1 MRLRDAMEKVVR
13 GELAPPAVA
22 TLLGISLASFKD
34 GEAVVTLAAG
44 DSHTNPMGTVQGGV
58 LAALADGAM
67 GWAYMTTLGDSET
80 YTTLEMKINFLR
92 PVWKG
97 TLTATARMKKGGKT
111 VGLVECDVAD
121 AEGNLA
127 AYAVSTQMT
136 LRGAQAAGR

>member
-1 MRLRDAMEKVVR
+1 MRLRDAMERVVR
-13 GELAPPAVA
+13 GELAPPPVA
-22 TLLGISLASFKD
+22 TLLGISLASFED
-34 GEAVVTLAAG
+34 GQAVVTLAAG

-67 GWAYMTTLGDSET
+67 GWAYK
-80 YTTLEMKINFLR
+80 TTLEMKINFLR

-111 VGLVECDVAD
+111 D

-136 LRGAQAAGR
+136 LRG

>member
-1 MRLRDAMEKVVR
+1 M
-13 GELAPPAVA
+13 GYAVIS
-22 TLLGISLASFKD
+22 TLLPDEGF
-34 GEAVVTLAAG
+34 T
-44 DSHTNPMGTVQGGV
+44 TV
-58 LAALADGAM
+58 
-67 GWAYMTTLGDSET
+67 
-80 YTTLEMKINFLR
+80 EMKINFLR

>member
-1 MRLRDAMEKVVR
+1 MRLRDSLHRVTQSHLSLLSLKTWVR
-13 GELAPPAVA
+13 LWLP
-22 TLLGISLASFKD
+22 SSKD

-67 GWAYMTTLGDSET
+67 GWAYMTTLGEGES

-97 TLTATARMKKGGKT
+97 TLRATARMKKGGKT